1 MIELKPKEIILVSS
15 KEELP
20 EGFDYQGA
28 SSTAISS
35 EIVSMINVENFQS

>member
-20 EGFDYQGA
+20 ESFDYRG
-28 SSTAISS
+28 SSVNSS

>member
-28 SSTAISS
+28 SVYVMGVGASS
-35 EIVSMINVENFQS
+35 ALIVPR